1 MLILHIHGSHGQTA
15 GTGSELFSPMMS
27 PTWFIPTIGKGK
39 PCSGKACYIGNS
51 FGFQLFWIQGREAL
65 GSSVTKSQQNQNPD
79 ESSRGFFMREMN
91 GKDHCNSIHSSSA
104 ISLGTIH

>member
-1 MLILHIHGSHGQTA
+1 MLILHIHGSHGQMA

-51 FGFQLFWIQGREAL
+51 FGFAGGGAGLQWSVKCTVMSDGPDHLFLRL
-65 GSSVTKSQQNQNPD
+65 VS
-79 ESSRGFFMREMN
+79 
-91 GKDHCNSIHSSSA
+91 GKK
-104 ISLGTIH
+104 